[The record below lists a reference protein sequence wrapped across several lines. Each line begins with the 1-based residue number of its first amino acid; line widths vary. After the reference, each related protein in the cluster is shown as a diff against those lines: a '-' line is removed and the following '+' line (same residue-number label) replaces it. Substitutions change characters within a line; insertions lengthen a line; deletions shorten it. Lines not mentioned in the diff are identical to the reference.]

1 MNIRDLKLDLVLGN
15 KNTIIDKFNEIT
27 KNLKVINTKVYVD
40 HGQELIFYNEN
51 SEWIFYQDLKN
62 EDFWCNYKLYWS
74 FFEDK
79 CLKYEEIQEITKYMV
94 EETLKIKVDTPTH
107 IPSIT
112 MKLVEETLK
121 IKVDTPLRIR

>member
-1 MNIRDLKLDLVLGN
+1 
-15 KNTIIDKFNEIT
+15 
-27 KNLKVINTKVYVD
+27 
-40 HGQELIFYNEN
+40 
-51 SEWIFYQDLKN
+51 
-62 EDFWCNYKLYWS
+62 
-74 FFEDK
+74 
-79 CLKYEEIQEITKYMV
+79 MV

>member
-94 EETLKIKVDTPTH
+94 
-107 IPSIT
+107 
-112 MKLVEETLK
+112 
-121 IKVDTPLRIR
+121 